1 MLIESTY
8 GNRVHPHEDAMA
20 DLAPALQRAAARSGV
35 VVIPVFAVGRAQAI
49 LAELAPALQR
59 SAASDALHW
68 KIEHEL
74 GWRARVPDHLSVWPL

>member
-8 GNRVHPHEDAMA
+8 GNRVHPHENSM
-20 DLAPALQRAAARSGV
+20 
-35 VVIPVFAVGRAQAI
+35 
-49 LAELAPALQR
+49 AELAPALQR

-74 GWRARVPDHLSVWPL
+74 GWRARVPDHLSMWPL

>member
-8 GNRVHPHEDAMA
+8 GNRVHPHENSM
-20 DLAPALQRAAARSGV
+20 
-35 VVIPVFAVGRAQAI
+35 
-49 LAELAPALQR
+49 AELAPALQR

-68 KIEHEL
+68 KTEHEL